1 MLCDPELRVDQLHR
15 VRGGALNGPSEI
27 RMTFFVSAETIK
39 YGRKSRAVAF
49 FTRAIAATCLIL
61 SDLFCF
67 AAIDII
73 LRQLGRQP
81 SLGFFHGAMIG
92 RINLS
97 IDVIFVIAILFV
109 LIRYLGGDYSR
120 RQLFW
125 DGARVT
131 SGTLLICGGIYL
143 AVVSI
148 IAPSSLLVSAI
159 LLLLLFAGIPSA
171 RQLVRL
177 VLGRLGFWYQ
187 PTAIVGTSAAACNA
201 FTILSKQLVLGLD
214 LRWIIPE
221 MSIVDVPPTM
231 AKLTPIHVALDDLV
245 GQLLSVGC
253 RQVVLVSD
261 DNFIIDRPHLIDQ
274 MIAAGIGIYVIPSL
288 RRLPLYGM
296 SVNYSFGSDLL
307 LLQMRNNL
315 GGLPQRALKRSLDIV
330 GSLVALLLLSPL
342 FVVAAFLIW
351 REDGGPV
358 FFIQSRVGRYG
369 KDFNCLKFRS
379 MVVDAEER
387 MESWHTENPALLA
400 QYRKEN
406 FKLQS
411 DPRVTKIGAWLR
423 RRSIDELPQL
433 INVIRGQMSLV
444 GPRPLLRG
452 ELSDYGPGIE
462 LYKRVLPG
470 ITGLWQIR
478 GRSNTTFA
486 ERVSYDEWYIKNWTV
501 WYDVVIMLQTVWV
514 LMRGQGAY

>member
-1 MLCDPELRVDQLHR
+1 
-15 VRGGALNGPSEI
+15 
-27 RMTFFVSAETIK
+27 MTFFVSAETIK
-39 YGRKSRAVAF
+39 YGGQSRTVAF
-49 FTRAIAATCLIL
+49 FTRAIAAACLIL
-61 SDLFCF
+61 SDLLCF

-81 SLGFFHGAMIG
+81 SLGFFYGAMIG
-92 RINLS
+92 RIDFS

-143 AVVSI
+143 AVVSM
-148 IAPSSLLVSAI
+148 IAPSSLIVSVI

-171 RQLVRL
+171 RQLIKL

-187 PTAIVGTSAAACNA
+187 PTAIVGTSAAACEA
-201 FTILSKQLVLGLD
+201 YTIFNKTLSLGLD
-214 LRWIIPE
+214 LHWIIPE
-221 MSIVDVPPTM
+221 MSNVDLPPTM
-231 AKLTPIHVALDDLV
+231 AKLTPIHFATDDLV
-245 GQLLSVGC
+245 GRLVSLGC
-253 RQVVLVSD
+253 KQIVLVSD
-261 DNFIIDRPHLIDQ
+261 DNFIIDTPHLIDK

-296 SVNYSFGSDLL
+296 NVNFSFGSDLL

-315 GGLPQRALKRSLDIV
+315 GGLPQRALKRSLDIA

-342 FVVAAFLIW
+342 FVVVAFLIW
-351 REDGGPV
+351 RENGGPV

-369 KDFNCLKFRS
+369 KNFKCLKFRT
-379 MVVDAEER
+379 MVVDAEEQ

-400 QYRKEN
+400 EYRKEN
-406 FKLQS
+406 FKLRS

-423 RRSIDELPQL
+423 RKSIDELPQL

-444 GPRPLLRG
+444 GPRPLLSQ
-452 ELSDYGPGIE
+452 ELSDYGPGID
-462 LYKRVLPG
+462 LYERVLPG

-478 GRSNTTFA
+478 GRSHTTFA
-486 ERVSYDEWYIKNWTV
+486 QRVSYDEWYIKNWTV
-501 WYDVVIMLQTVWV
+501 WYDLVIILQTVRV
-514 LMRGQGAY
+514 LVRGGNGAY